1 MSVSTVTALPFAQ
14 WRMMNV
20 LDGTVRKP
28 ATVLLNRC
36 DADRED
42 LLGLWDAGLVA
53 ATLDDLD
60 GDVDLGLLRLDHGL
74 LDNYDVRI
82 RLTAA
87 GVRWVAESPSNRALL
102 AVDELGGHKQVLLT
116 DAARKADVELS
127 AYLLL
132 AGVDLVSIIMPG
144 GSEVRQND
152 TFALRAFRTSLRVH
166 LTATGRLVI
175 NS

>member
-1 MSVSTVTALPFAQ
+1 MSVSTVTALPYPQ

-20 LDGTVRKP
+20 LDGAVRKP

-36 DADRED
+36 DASQED
-42 LLGLWDAGLVA
+42 LLSLWEAGLVA
-53 ATLDDLD
+53 ATLDNLA
-60 GDVDLGLLRLDHGL
+60 GDVDLGLLRIDHGL
-74 LDNYDVRI
+74 LNDYDVRI
-82 RLTAA
+82 RLTPA
-87 GVRWVAESPSNRALL
+87 GIRWVNESPSNRALL

-132 AGVDLVSIIMPG
+132 ASVDLVSIIMPG

-152 TFALRAFRTSLRVH
+152 TLALRAYRTSLRVH